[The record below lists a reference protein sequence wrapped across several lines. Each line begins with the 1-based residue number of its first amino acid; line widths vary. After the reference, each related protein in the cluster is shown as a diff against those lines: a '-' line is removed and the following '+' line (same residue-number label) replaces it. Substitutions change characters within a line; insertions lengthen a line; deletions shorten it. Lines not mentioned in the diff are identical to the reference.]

1 MSLIFQGDRVFNG
14 TGLLP
19 RQAVAYQGNKNVFM
33 SSPVIQRTVVINNPQ
48 GLHARPAELF
58 ARLALQFDSEIEVI
72 REGHRVDA
80 KSILH
85 VLTLGAAQGTELTL
99 LASGTDAEEAL
110 EALARLVD
118 SDFANDETLSQ
129 ESSG

>member
-1 MSLIFQGDRVFNG
+1 MGKATKREFNKKM
-14 TGLLP
+14 T
-19 RQAVAYQGNKNVFM
+19 VVEK
-33 SSPVIQRTVVINNPQ
+33 TVVINNPQ

-58 ARLALQFDSEIEVI
+58 ARLASQFESEIKVG
-72 REGHRVDA
+72 RVDHMVDA

-99 LASGTDAEEAL
+99 SAAGTDAQDAL
-110 EALARLVD
+110 EALVRLVD
-118 SDFANDETLSQ
+118 SDFATDETMSQ